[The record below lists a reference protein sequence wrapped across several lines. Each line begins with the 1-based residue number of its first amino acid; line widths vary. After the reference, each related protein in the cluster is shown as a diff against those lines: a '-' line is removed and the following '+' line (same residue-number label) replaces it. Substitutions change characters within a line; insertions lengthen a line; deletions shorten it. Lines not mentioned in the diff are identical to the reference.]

1 MTASSTAA
9 TLLGSQTPRILKSP
23 ERVGTHGPRVCQFL
37 DMCGVNLLQWQR
49 GVMDEL
55 FAYDASGAWAATE
68 FGALVARQNG
78 KGEILLGYDL
88 AHLFMF
94 PRANGAHKTILH
106 TSHEVKT
113 NDEAFQKLEAVIRS
127 VPQLEARVAHI
138 YKANGSEGVTLK
150 PRKGQ
155 KRGDRIRFVARSYN
169 SGRGFTASN
178 VIYDEAQEFTR
189 QAYKAI
195 SYTQTIIKNRQE
207 LFAGTVPED
216 GVNNSEVFEG
226 LRDRGRAIEGF
237 PRTGWAEWSPT
248 GADDPDLAASIDKTD
263 ETAWIESNPSAGYL
277 IDLETISEQLERDK
291 SPNAEDFGMERL
303 SIWPARR
310 PEAEIVL
317 HDMDMSIWT
326 DNSVGESST
335 VLPSGGALTVNLGRS
350 GGFATI
356 SYAVRLSDGRIGVRV
371 LHTASQTLWVP
382 SKLLEFKNKYEPSI
396 IALDAKNC
404 APVLTDID
412 ALQIPYMSLNA
423 SEIAGAFGLFIE
435 SWNSGQVA
443 HYLQS
448 DLHDSFKN
456 AGTRPLVG
464 GTTWEQVDPTEPIT
478 QAQSVTF
485 AFWAVKKFESAPPK
499 VEAVITGIR

>member
-106 TSHEVKT
+106 TSHETKT

-127 VPQLEARVAHI
+127 VPQLDARVAHI
-138 YKANGSEGVTLK
+138 YTANGQEGVTLK

-155 KRGDRIRFVARSYN
+155 KRGDRIRFVARSKN

-178 VIYDEAQEFTR
+178 VIYDEAQEFSR

-195 SYTQTIIKNRQE
+195 SYTQTTIKNRQE

-216 GVNNSEVFEG
+216 GINDSEVFEG
-226 LRDRGRAIEGF
+226 LRDRGRDTDGY

-248 GADDPDLAASIDKTD
+248 GAEDPDLAASIDKSD
-263 ETAWIESNPSAGYL
+263 ETAWLEANPSAGYL
-277 IDLETISEQLERDK
+277 IELETIAEQLERDK

-310 PEAEIVL
+310 PEAEVVL
-317 HDMDMSIWT
+317 HDMDMSLWG
-326 DNSVGESST
+326 DHVASEKDAS
-335 VLPSGGALTVNLGRS
+335 LPDGGALTVNLGRG
-350 GGFATI
+350 GGFATV
-356 SYAVRLSDGRIGVRV
+356 SYAARLTDGRIGVRT
-371 LHTASQTLWVP
+371 LHTATQTLWVP
-382 SKLLEFKNKYEPSI
+382 AKLLEFKNRYQPSI
-396 IALDAKNC
+396 VALDSKNC

-443 HYLQS
+443 HYEQR
-448 DLHDSFKN
+448 DLYESFKN

-464 GTTWEQVDPTEPIT
+464 GTTWEQVDPAEPIT

>member
-1 MTASSTAA
+1 MTASLTAA

-106 TSHEVKT
+106 TSHETKT

-138 YKANGSEGVTLK
+138 YTANGQEGVTLK

-155 KRGDRIRFVARSYN
+155 KRGDRIRFVARSKN

-178 VIYDEAQEFTR
+178 VIYDEAQEFSR

-195 SYTQTIIKNRQE
+195 SYTQTTIKNRQE

-216 GVNNSEVFEG
+216 GVNDSEVFEG
-226 LRDRGRAIEGF
+226 LRDRGRDAEAF

-248 GADDPDLAASIDKTD
+248 GAEDPDLAESIDKSD
-263 ETAWIESNPSAGYL
+263 ESVWLESNPSAGYL
-277 IDLETISEQLERDK
+277 IELETIAQQLERDK

-310 PEAEIVL
+310 PEAEVVL
-317 HDMDMSIWT
+317 HDMDMSRWG
-326 DNSVGESST
+326 DFVVSKDAE
-335 VLPSGGALTVNLGRS
+335 VLPVGGALTVYLGRG
-350 GGFATI
+350 GGFATV
-356 SYAVRLSDGRIGVRV
+356 SYAARISDGRIGVKT
-371 LHTASQTLWVP
+371 LYTAPQTLWVP
-382 SKLLEFKNKYEPSI
+382 SKLQEMADELRPSI
-396 IALDAKNC
+396 VVLDAKNC

-412 ALQIPYMSLNA
+412 AISLPYMSLAA
-423 SEIAGAFGLFIE
+423 SEIAGAFGLFVE
-435 SWNSGQVA
+435 SWNSGLVA
-443 HYLQS
+443 HFDQE
-448 DLHDSFKN
+448 DLRESFKN

-464 GTTWEQVDPTEPIT
+464 GTTWDQVDPLEPIT

-499 VEAVITGIR
+499 TQAVVTGIR